1 MIVLCGAQHAEPTV
15 PRALR
20 ELGVKGPVAMVAAGW
35 QEREGEPGT
44 VADPGAPAVELALHR
59 RGEQVFAGDAELA
72 AAYKARQLKLK
83 HMQDAYRV
91 RLEHAAQA
99 ARAVAVRSAD
109 PGLAA
114 EEATAS
120 LELIRHIDR
129 DHGVRCRAVHAAFEA
144 EVRPRARRVLAR
156 HLDELRRAIEPTD
169 AIVIAGGH
177 VAVLLNRLR
186 LFGIAELVGARPIVA
201 WSAGAMAL
209 TDRVVLFHDDPPHGQ
224 AISEVLDA
232 GLGLAR
238 DLVVLPEPR
247 LRLHLDDA
255 MRVGE
260 MAQRY
265 APATCVA
272 LDHGAQVWVDGGRA
286 IRASS
291 AQRLDLD
298 APDRV
303 GELAQ
308 RYAPAACV
316 ALDHGAQI
324 WVDGGRAV
332 RAVLAQRLDPAGTVA
347 GWSP

>member
-1 MIVLCGAQHAEPTV
+1 VIVLCGAQHAEPTV

-20 ELGVKGPVAMVAAGW
+20 ELGVKGPVAIVTAGW

-44 VADPGAPAVELALHR
+44 VADPGVPAVELALHR
-59 RGEQVFAGDAELA
+59 RGEQVFAEDGELA

-83 HMQDAYRV
+83 LMQDAYRV

-109 PGLAA
+109 PALVA
-114 EEATAS
+114 EEAAAS

-129 DHGVRCRAVHAAFEA
+129 DHLARCRAVHAAFEA

-156 HLDELRRAIEPTD
+156 HLQELRGAIEPTD
-169 AIVIAGGH
+169 AVVIAGGH
-177 VAVLLNRLR
+177 VAVLVNRLR
-186 LFGIAELVGARPIVA
+186 LFGIAELAGPRPIVA

-232 GLGLAR
+232 GLGLAP

-247 LRLHLDDA
+247 LRLRLDD
-255 MRVGE
+255 
-260 MAQRY
+260 
-265 APATCVA
+265 
-272 LDHGAQVWVDGGRA
+272 RA
-286 IRASS
+286 
-291 AQRLDLD
+291 
-298 APDRV
+298 RV
-303 GELAQ
+303 GELAG
-308 RYAPAACV
+308 RYAPARCI

-324 WVDGGRAV
+324 WVDGGGRISRA
-332 RAVLAQRLDPAGTVA
+332 AGAQRLDPDGSVEP
-347 GWSP
+347 GWTP